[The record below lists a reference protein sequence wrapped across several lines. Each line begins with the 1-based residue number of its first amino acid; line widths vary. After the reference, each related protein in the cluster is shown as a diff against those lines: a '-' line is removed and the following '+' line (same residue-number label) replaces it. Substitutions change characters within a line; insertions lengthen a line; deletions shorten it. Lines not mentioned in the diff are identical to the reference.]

1 LEVPVVKNAK
11 TGKKKQQTTN
21 NKKGKKPW
29 IADIFY
35 LVLN

>member
-1 LEVPVVKNAK
+1 MPRQE
-11 TGKKKQQTTN
+11 KKKQQTTN